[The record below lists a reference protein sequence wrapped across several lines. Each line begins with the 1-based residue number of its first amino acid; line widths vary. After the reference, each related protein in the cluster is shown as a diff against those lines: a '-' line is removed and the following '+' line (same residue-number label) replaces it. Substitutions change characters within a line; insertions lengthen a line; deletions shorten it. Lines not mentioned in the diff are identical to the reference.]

1 MRRFFARWVAVD
13 PVAEALAGCAPNG
26 ALFGPEGCRPH
37 FCDLHPLFHTPHRL
51 RMAGLLDAAAT
62 PPLPSLAAFAEWT
75 RARLIIAALH
85 RATGRSGAVD
95 LAAVA
100 VFARLGHVI
109 TGGEPLAPAQGPD
122 VIDLWERCQREL
134 PLPEVPA
141 DVTRALE
148 AAGARATAQWLG
160 STLVIARP
168 FDERRRNVTALRE
181 SLRDQLAGAPWAPL
195 RELAALEAAGRVTDG
210 PAGAALERVFL
221 DRLREGPVRGSV
233 APYQSITLSL
243 EPGGLLRAV
252 VALPEHLVETPVELA
267 EPGRRHVRWPA
278 STVGFEL
285 PRGGRTGLR
294 PGLLTWDPAYQCH
307 PTVRW
312 ESTSGHVCIGASAQV
327 VANELESRGVTDAGL
342 LLAETLLTL
351 RNAMLYGVLPGERYY
366 HPYEE
371 SIPRGQVASCSAEEA
386 RRLAQERGIE
396 LVRWPG

>member
-1 MRRFFARWVAVD
+1 VRRFFARWVPVD
-13 PVAEALAGCAPNG
+13 PVVEALAGAAPNG
-26 ALFGPEGCRPH
+26 ALFAPEGCRPH
-37 FCDLHPLFHTPHRL
+37 FCDLHPLVDAPYHL
-51 RMAGLLDAAAT
+51 RMNGLLGAAAT
-62 PPLPSLAAFAEWT
+62 PPLPSLTAFAEWT

-85 RATGRSGAVD
+85 RATGRPGAVD
-95 LAAVA
+95 LTVLG

-109 TGGEPLAPAQGPD
+109 TGGEPLAAAQGPD

-148 AAGARATAQWLG
+148 AAGARATAQWLD

-168 FDERRRNVTALRE
+168 FEERRRHVTALRAT
-181 SLRDQLAGAPWAPL
+181 LRDQLAGAAWAPL
-195 RELAALEAAGRVTDG
+195 RELAALEAVGRVSVG
-210 PAGAALERVFL
+210 PASAALERLFL
-221 DRLREGPVRGSV
+221 DRLRAGPVRGSV
-233 APYQSITLSL
+233 APYESITLSL
-243 EPGGLLRAV
+243 EPDGLLRAV
-252 VALPEHLVETPVELA
+252 VALPEHLVETPVELG
-267 EPGRRHVRWPA
+267 EPGRRYVRWPA
-278 STVGFEL
+278 SRAGFEL
-285 PRGGRTGLR
+285 PLGGRTGLA

-312 ESTSGHVCIGASAQV
+312 EATSGRVCVGKSAQV